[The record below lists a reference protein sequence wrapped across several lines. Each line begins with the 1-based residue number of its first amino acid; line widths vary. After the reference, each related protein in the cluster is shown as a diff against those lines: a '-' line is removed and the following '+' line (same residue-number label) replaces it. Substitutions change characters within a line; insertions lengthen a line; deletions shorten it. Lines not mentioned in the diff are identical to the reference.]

1 MASLVELI
9 DKEVEKRS
17 LLKHPFYEMWSKGEL
32 SLQDLSGYSKE
43 YFRLVKA
50 VPDLVQNVLAR
61 ANDKGQ
67 DAKMETSLEE
77 ERQHVELWVR
87 FARSLGVTEEEL
99 CSYTGLLET
108 KEAVAKLREATSA
121 SFEEAVAAMYAYE
134 LEIPKISATK
144 VRGLKEFY
152 NLDSSDARVYFE
164 THEEADIRHAALW
177 RSILAKVEENK
188 RDVAFQA
195 AVKSLEA
202 QNQLLDSVMKGYASK
217 T

>member
-61 ANDKGQ
+61 ANDESQ
-67 DAKMETSLEE
+67 DAMIETSLEE
-77 ERQHVELWVR
+77 ERQHVELWIR
-87 FARSLGVTEEEL
+87 FARSLGITEEEL
-99 CSYTGLLET
+99 RSTTGLLET
-108 KEAVAKLREATSA
+108 KDAVVKLREATSA

-152 NLDSSDARVYFE
+152 GLDGSDARVYFE

>member
-61 ANDKGQ
+61 ANDESQ
-67 DAKMETSLEE
+67 DAMIETSLQE
-77 ERQHVELWVR
+77 ERQHVELWIR

-99 CSYTGLLET
+99 RSTTGLLET

-134 LEIPKISATK
+134 LEIPRISATK

-152 NLDSSDARVYFE
+152 NLDSSDARIYFE

-177 RSILAKVEENK
+177 RSILAKVEESK
-188 RDVAFQA
+188 REVVFQA

-202 QNQLLDSVMKGYASK
+202 QNQLLDSVMKGYVSK